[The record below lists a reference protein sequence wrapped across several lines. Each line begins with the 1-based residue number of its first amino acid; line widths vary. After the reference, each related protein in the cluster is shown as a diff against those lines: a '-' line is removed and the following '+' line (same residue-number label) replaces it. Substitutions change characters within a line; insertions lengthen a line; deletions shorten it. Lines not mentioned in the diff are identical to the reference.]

1 MLERVNK
8 IREKEFINWY
18 YVPTKEN
25 PADIGIRGSLIVNI
39 SRVWWEGPSW
49 LPDKTKWPN
58 QPLITSATESEKKT
72 KRIKELVAIVIQSN
86 QRSEYNYLLSKYE
99 LLKTLRILAWIYRF
113 INNSRKVIKSG
124 PLTSKEIERRR
135 KYLIEQVQREVEHSE
150 KFIDNKKRLNLHKN
164 QEEIY
169 ECRGRIEGP
178 YSAYIPSKSI

>member
-58 QPLITSATESEKKT
+58 QPLLTSATESEKKN
-72 KRIKELVAIVIQSN
+72 KRIKELVATVIQSN
-86 QRSEYNYLLSKYE
+86 QRSEHNYLLSKYE

-124 PLTSKEIERRR
+124 PLTSKEIERRG
-135 KYLIEQVQREVEHSE
+135 KS
-150 KFIDNKKRLNLHKN
+150 
-164 QEEIY
+164 
-169 ECRGRIEGP
+169 RGKWNIV
-178 YSAYIPSKSI
+178 KSL